1 MSAPKHPLEKEEPQP
16 PMSSCSSTF
25 SSDASTIHSTPP
37 RTPSRPGPKPVK
49 DDNECEITLSHQVS
63 HTNDLPLAPYNSHI
77 SIDPAVYDRIPPKRK
92 LIIVAIISFCS
103 FLAPLASTTVLSAV
117 PEVSETYN
125 TTGTIINISN
135 ALYMLFMGISPTFWG
150 PMSQIYGRRW
160 VSYTTSLL
168 SCDFGLFAL
177 LELQISLL
185 DSCVLRPRNT
195 CSRSETRLE
204 PP

>member
-1 MSAPKHPLEKEEPQP
+1 MSSSNTPMPASKHPLEKEEPQR
-16 PMSSCSSTF
+16 PMSSSSSTF

-37 RTPSRPGPKPVK
+37 RPPSRPSAKPIK
-49 DDNECEITLSHQVS
+49 DDSECEITLSHQVS

-160 VSYTTSLL
+160 VSDHLYLYSIDGCLCAT
-168 SCDFGLFAL
+168 
-177 LELQISLL
+177 
-185 DSCVLRPRNT
+185 
-195 CSRSETRLE
+195 
-204 PP
+204 

>member
-1 MSAPKHPLEKEEPQP
+1 MSSSTTPMPASKHPLEKEEPQR
-16 PMSSCSSTF
+16 PMSSGSSTF
-25 SSDASTIHSTPP
+25 SSDASTIHSTP
-37 RTPSRPGPKPVK
+37 SRPPARPSIKPIH

-77 SIDPAVYDRIPPKRK
+77 SIDPAVYDRIQPKRK

-117 PEVSETYN
+117 PEVSATYN

-160 VSYTTSLL
+160 VSDITSVFTL
-168 SCDFGLFAL
+168 S
-177 LELQISLL
+177 
-185 DSCVLRPRNT
+185 
-195 CSRSETRLE
+195 
-204 PP
+204 